1 MLCDE
6 CAHEAEPPA
15 NDPATLAAWQPD
27 HQLIA
32 AVLAGPRALRTIK
45 TKPDRC
51 WCVAGLC
58 AEGMTADAI
67 ADRLR
72 TSVRTIRTIMSEPM
86 TKVFRLFFA
95 EAEAFAEELHLVQHE
110 LQVRT
115 VALAE
120 VTAEEER
127 VRYQRDR
134 MIDAAMCGE
143 PVRVCKRAGHVMDR
157 YNTYE
162 HPLTGKK
169 SCRLCRYNA
178 QRRARGLPEITE
190 LCQLATA
197 SLSTGARPA
206 TPPTP
211 ADV

>member
-1 MLCDE
+1 MLCDD

-15 NDPATLAAWQPD
+15 NDSATLAAWQPD

-32 AVLAGPRALRTIK
+32 AVLAGPRSIRTLRS
-45 TKPDRC
+45 KPDRC
-51 WCVAGLC
+51 WVVAGLC
-58 AEGMTADAI
+58 AEGMTAENQ
-67 ADRLR
+67 ADRLK

-95 EAEAFAEELHLVQHE
+95 ESEAFAEELHLVQHE
-110 LQVRT
+110 LQIRT

-120 VTAEEER
+120 ITAEEGR
-127 VRYQRDR
+127 VRAQRDR
-134 MIDAAMCGE
+134 MIDMAMTGE
-143 PVRVCKRAGHVMDR
+143 PVRVCSRAGHVMDK
-157 YNTYE
+157 YNTYR
-162 HPLTGKK
+162 HAKTGKTA
-169 SCRLCRYNA
+169 CRLCRYNA

-197 SLSTGARPA
+197 SLNTGARAA
-206 TPPTP
+206 TPPTT